1 MRRTLVEPMEE
12 PRPGQSDEVKTL
24 GVLVLLGALGLVGL
38 IAFTSLVGD
47 PRQLLAPREEQPR
60 TTRVGAVEP
69 WTYEGPVERP
79 REHVGPITGSGAYAT
94 GVAHETD
101 PQMAAFQRSY
111 TTAEDAGVRQP
122 FSIAYHRG
130 TLVSASGVSVHPGA
144 SCEVRV
150 LPVQSYSFNC
160 LVRVTCDDVVIYP
173 DDALRAGYAPCEIE
187 GSEAISAVDDSS
199 TDGDR
204 EIDFDMHQRSV
215 LVQEHVGDDA
225 IVSAR
230 VVLES

>member
-1 MRRTLVEPMEE
+1 MHEPT
-12 PRPGQSDEVKTL
+12 PDHSSDEVRTL
-24 GVLVLLGALGLVGL
+24 GAVVLVGALGLVGL
-38 IAFTSLVGD
+38 IAFTSVVGD
-47 PRQLLAPREEQPR
+47 PRQLLGPRDEHR
-60 TTRVGAVEP
+60 TTRVGQLDP
-69 WTYEGPVERP
+69 WSHETPDRDHPTVSRAP
-79 REHVGPITGSGAYAT
+79 LSGSGAYAT
-94 GVAHETD
+94 GVDRESD
-101 PQMAAFQRSY
+101 PQMMAFERSFS
-111 TTAEDAGVRQP
+111 TAEDAGVRQP

-150 LPVQSYSFNC
+150 LPVRSFEFNC

-187 GSEAISAVDDSS
+187 GSEAISAIDESS

-204 EIDFDMHQRSV
+204 EIDLDVRGRSV
-215 LVQEHVGDDA
+215 VVQERIGDDP